1 MADIVVTTGFEVE
14 GHQIARYL
22 GVVRGITVRRTNWAQ
37 TFFSWLRGVFGGRIK
52 AWVQMCDISRQEA
65 FNEMVAHAE
74 SLGANAIIGM
84 RYDSGEVAGLAE
96 VLAYGTAVVIEPR
109 PK

>member
-14 GHQIARYL
+14 GHQIAKYL

>member
-1 MADIVVTTGFEVE
+1 MMEIPVTTGFEVE
-14 GHQIARYL
+14 GYQITKYL

-37 TFFSWLRGVFGGRIK
+37 TFFSWLRGIFGGRIK
-52 AWVQMCDISRQEA
+52 AWVQMCDVSRQEA
-65 FNEMVAHAE
+65 FNEMVAHAG

-96 VLAYGTAVVIEPR
+96 VLAYGTAVIIQL
-109 PK
+109 KAQ